1 MFQIKF
7 RILKIVKIE
16 NKYRVRD
23 KLSQTEKNIFTNI
36 ILIRKKINENL

>member
-23 KLSQTEKNIFTNI
+23 KLSQTEETSYQYYNNKE
-36 ILIRKKINENL
+36 ENK